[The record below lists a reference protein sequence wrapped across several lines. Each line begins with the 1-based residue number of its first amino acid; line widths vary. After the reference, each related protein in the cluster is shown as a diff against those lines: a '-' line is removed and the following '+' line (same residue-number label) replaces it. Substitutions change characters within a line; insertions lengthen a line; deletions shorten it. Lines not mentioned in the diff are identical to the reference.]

1 MPSLCRGTLVILGLL
16 ALLVG
21 AVVLR
26 LIVGDSLSSFTPET
40 AEQVLYIRW
49 HRAMISLVV
58 GGCLGAAGVVLQSL
72 LRNPLASPDVLGP
85 SSGASL
91 AVMLAT
97 FVSSKLMLDASTAAG
112 GITAPGFGGLIWQAG
127 PAMIGATLALALVY
141 ALSQRRGRVDSD
153 GLIIV
158 GVIVSVVCGAGVVF
172 IQHLINAS
180 AISGRTLT
188 LLVGSISD
196 DTPAAFVHIT
206 GAVAL
211 VTITLIALTLGRSM
225 DAANLSDDEAYS
237 VGVRLPLLRFSLFI
251 SAGLLTAA
259 AVVLAGPIGFV
270 GLICPHLVRLMIGPS
285 GTTAARLSLEPIL
298 GRAGL
303 LLLASTFCG
312 SALLILADVGVRAID
327 LGAGRMPVGVLTA
340 LLGGPTLIILLR
352 RSRRS
357 D

>member
-1 MPSLCRGTLVILGLL
+1 MVLFLL
-16 ALLVG
+16 AVLVG

-26 LIVGDSLSSFTPET
+26 LYIGGSLSGFTPE
-40 AEQVLYIRW
+40 AVEQVMQIRW
-49 HRAMISLVV
+49 HRASISLVV

-97 FVSSKLMLDASTAAG
+97 FLSSKLMLDASTSASSS
-112 GITAPGFGGLIWQAG
+112 IAPGFGGLIWQAG
-127 PAMIGATLALALVY
+127 PALIGATLALALVY
-141 ALSQRRGRVDSD
+141 SLSQRRGRVDSD

-158 GVIVSVVCGAGVVF
+158 GVIVSVMCGAGVVF

-196 DTPAAFVHIT
+196 DTPAHFVQAA
-206 GAVAL
+206 GVVAL
-211 VTITLIALTLGRSM
+211 LTITLIALTLGRAM
-225 DAANLSDDEAYS
+225 DVANLSDDEAAS
-237 VGVRLPLLRFSLFI
+237 VGVPLARLRLALFI
-251 SAGLLTAA
+251 SAGLLTAC

-270 GLICPHLVRLMIGPS
+270 GLICPHLVRLMLGPS
-285 GTTAARLSLEPIL
+285 GSTSARLSLEPIV
-298 GRAGL
+298 GRAGVL
-303 LLLASTFCG
+303 LIA
-312 SALLILADVGVRAID
+312 SALCGAALLVLADVGVRAID

-340 LLGGPTLIILLR
+340 LLGGPMLIVLLR
-352 RSRRS
+352 RSRRT